1 MVQFVYM
8 RRNTFVSSLSV
19 LILPLVF
26 VASFSSPRPAH
37 AEAVTLGVIIAGVA
51 VDFYSCD
58 LNVVWGCSG
67 GGGDGGSS
75 APVVNGACSTTHY
88 GCTDGTSVSNV
99 SGSGSWTWSC
109 EGYGGGTTASCS
121 ESKAPTATLSANPS
135 TIDSGQSSTLTWSS
149 TYATSCTAVGGFS
162 TGGATSGSA
171 STGVL
176 TSTQNYQVSCTGP
189 DGSANSNIATVT
201 VRIPTVS
208 IGAAP
213 DRVASGA
220 ATTISW
226 SATNV
231 NSCTITRNVTAWL
244 TLIADASRALSGS
257 TTDTVTTQTTYVIS
271 CTNNASATAAAATA
285 TKVVN
290 IVSDFEEF

>member
-1 MVQFVYM
+1 M
-8 RRNTFVSSLSV
+8 RRNIFVSFLSF

-26 VASFSSPRPAH
+26 VASLSFSRPAH
-37 AEAVTLGVIIAGVA
+37 AEPVTIGIIIAGVV

-75 APVVNGACSTTHY
+75 APVVNGACSATHY
-88 GCTDGTSVSNV
+88 GCTEGTSVSNV

-121 ESKAPTATLSANPS
+121 ESKAPTAALSASPS
-135 TIDSGQSSTLTWSS
+135 TIDSGESSTLTWSS
-149 TYATSCTAVGGFS
+149 TYATSCTAAGGFS

-189 DGSANSNIATVT
+189 DGSVNSNIATVT
-201 VRIPTVS
+201 VRIPTVT
-208 IGAAP
+208 IFEFTEP
-213 DRVASGA
+213 SGPVHE
-220 ATTISW
+220 T
-226 SATNV
+226 
-231 NSCTITRNVTAWL
+231 
-244 TLIADASRALSGS
+244 
-257 TTDTVTTQTTYVIS
+257 
-271 CTNNASATAAAATA
+271 
-285 TKVVN
+285 
-290 IVSDFEEF
+290 

>member
-1 MVQFVYM
+1 MREEIQHSSFLKGICLSLIIPLAFV
-8 RRNTFVSSLSV
+8 T
-19 LILPLVF
+19 
-26 VASFSSPRPAH
+26 SFSFPRPAH
-37 AEAVTLGVIIAGVA
+37 ADPISIIAIVTA
-51 VDFYSCD
+51 AVVDFNSCD
-58 LNVVWGCSG
+58 LNIIWGC
-67 GGGDGGSS
+67 GGGDNDGDSP
-75 APVVNGACSTTHY
+75 APVVDGSCSATHY
-88 GCTDGTSVSNV
+88 DCTAGTSVDNV
-99 SGSGSWTWSC
+99 SGSSSWTWSC
-109 EGYGGGTTASCS
+109 EGSGGGTTASCS
-121 ESKAPTATLSANPS
+121 ESKAPTAALSASPS
-135 TIDSGQSSTLTWSS
+135 TIDSGESSTLTWSS

-189 DGSANSNIATVT
+189 DGSVNSNIATVT
-201 VRIPTVS
+201 VRIPTVT

-244 TLIADASRALSGS
+244 TLIADASRSLSGS
-257 TTDTVTTQTTYVIS
+257 TSDTVTTQTTYVIS

-290 IVSDFEEF
+290 VVSDFEEF

>member
-1 MVQFVYM
+1 M
-8 RRNTFVSSLSV
+8 RVTAAAPPPHAPSLK
-19 LILPLVF
+19 P
-26 VASFSSPRPAH
+26 
-37 AEAVTLGVIIAGVA
+37 
-51 VDFYSCD
+51 
-58 LNVVWGCSG
+58 
-67 GGGDGGSS
+67 
-75 APVVNGACSTTHY
+75 
-88 GCTDGTSVSNV
+88 
-99 SGSGSWTWSC
+99 
-109 EGYGGGTTASCS
+109 
-121 ESKAPTATLSANPS
+121 PTATLSANPS

-149 TYATSCTAVGGFS
+149 TYATSCTAAGGFS

-271 CTNNASATAAAATA
+271 CTNNASATATAATA

>member
-1 MVQFVYM
+1 M
-8 RRNTFVSSLSV
+8 REKTRRSDFSKSIGLF

-26 VASFSSPRPAH
+26 LASFSSPLPAH
-37 AEAVTLGVIIAGVA
+37 ADIGIGFIEDPFGIAPDCGEFLILENS
-51 VDFYSCD
+51 DC
-58 LNVVWGCSG
+58 

-75 APVVNGACSTTHY
+75 PAVDGACSATHY
-88 GCTDGTSVSNV
+88 DCTAGTSSNNV
-99 SGSGSWTWSC
+99 DGSGSWTWSC
-109 EGYGGGTTASCS
+109 DGSGGGATASCS
-121 ESKAPTATLSANPS
+121 ESKAPTATLSASPS

-149 TYATSCTAVGGFS
+149 TYASSCTAAGGFS

-176 TSTQNYQVSCTGP
+176 TSTQNYQITCAGTYG
-189 DGSANSNIATVT
+189 GSVNSNIATVT
-201 VRIPTVS
+201 VLVPTVS

-213 DRVASGA
+213 DRVHSGA

-244 TLIADASRALSGS
+244 TLLADASRILSGS
-257 TTDTVTTQTTYVIS
+257 TTDTITAQTTYTIS

-290 IVSDFEEF
+290 VVSDFEEF

>member
-1 MVQFVYM
+1 MRM
-8 RRNTFVSSLSV
+8 RRNISVSLLSFLIFSFGLFLPAANVNAEPVTF
-19 LILPLVF
+19 
-26 VASFSSPRPAH
+26 
-37 AEAVTLGVIIAGVA
+37 VIIAGVA

-58 LNVVWGCSG
+58 LNIIWGC
-67 GGGDGGSS
+67 GGGDNDGDSP
-75 APVVNGACSTTHY
+75 APVVDGSCSATHY
-88 GCTDGTSVSNV
+88 DCTAGTSVDNV
-99 SGSGSWTWSC
+99 SGSSSWTWSC
-109 EGYGGGTTASCS
+109 EGSGGGTTASCS
-121 ESKAPTATLSANPS
+121 ESKAPTATLSASPS
-135 TIDSGQSSTLTWSS
+135 TIDSGESSTLTWSS
-149 TYATSCTAVGGFS
+149 TYATSCTAAGGFS

-189 DGSANSNIATVT
+189 DGSVNSNIATVT

-208 IGAAP
+208 ISAAP

-244 TLIADASRALSGS
+244 TLIADASRSLSGS
-257 TTDTVTTQTTYVIS
+257 TSDTVTTQTTYVIS

-290 IVSDFEEF
+290 VVSDFEEF

>member
-1 MVQFVYM
+1 M
-8 RRNTFVSSLSV
+8 RRNIFIFFLSL
-19 LILPLVF
+19 LVF
-26 VASFSSPRPAH
+26 SFGLFLP
-37 AEAVTLGVIIAGVA
+37 VAGVRAAPVVVYVALGQVAGYVAATA
-51 VDFYSCD
+51 VLVDYVSCD
-58 LNVVWGCSG
+58 VNVLWGCG

-75 APVVNGACSTTHY
+75 APVVNGACSATHY
-88 GCTDGTSVSNV
+88 GCTEGTSVSNV

-149 TYATSCTAVGGFS
+149 TYATSCTAAGGFS

-271 CTNNASATAAAATA
+271 CTNNASATATAATA